1 MKEKLQNHYRKLAP
15 RQFVAGAVIAL
26 VILDILNGLYLKL
39 TWVKNGLSK
48 NTVLLIIQGMKLH
61 ATDFDQ
67 ATMTEIGGLVD
78 KSFDFFLFLI
88 LMNNLFFYLFYLRK
102 KMWAQG
108 YVLFYTLTG
117 AIFSGFMIFDGY
129 GMGIGWM
136 MFNLLAVPLYMY
148 LYMGVKVL
156 KFATTPMTKTK
167 AQ

>member
-15 RQFVAGAVIAL
+15 RQFVAGAVIVL

-39 TWVKNGLSK
+39 SWVKNGLSK

-88 LMNNLFFYLFYLRK
+88 LMNNLFFYLFYLRQK
-102 KMWAQG
+102 IWAQG

-136 MFNLLAVPLYMY
+136 MFNLLAIPLYMY
-148 LYMGVKVL
+148 LYMGVKVH
-156 KFATTPMTKTK
+156 KFEAIPVPEKK
-167 AQ
+167 EL

>member
-1 MKEKLQNHYRKLAP
+1 MKEKLRNHYRKLAP
-15 RQFVAGAVIAL
+15 RQFVAGVVIVL

-39 TWVKNGLSK
+39 SWVKNGLSK

-88 LMNNLFFYLFYLRK
+88 LMNNLFFYLFYLRQK
-102 KMWAQG
+102 IWAQG
-108 YVLFYTLTG
+108 YVLFYTLSG

-129 GMGIGWM
+129 GMGFGWM
-136 MFNLLAVPLYMY
+136 IFNLLAIPLYMY
-148 LYMGVKVL
+148 LYFGVKVL
-156 KFATTPMTKTK
+156 KFETTPVPKMK

>member
-15 RQFVAGAVIAL
+15 RQFVAGAVIVL

-39 TWVKNGLSK
+39 SWVKNGLSK

-61 ATDFDQ
+61 PTDFDQ
-67 ATMTEIGGLVD
+67 ATMTEIGGLVE

-88 LMNNLFFYLFYLRK
+88 LMNNLFFYLFYLRQK
-102 KMWAQG
+102 IWAQG

-148 LYMGVKVL
+148 LYMGVKVH
-156 KFATTPMTKTK
+156 KFETIPVPEKK
-167 AQ
+167 EQ